1 MTHAMDLFKL
11 DGKVA
16 LVTGGSRGLGLAAAE
31 GLAEAGADVAIC
43 GRDEGS
49 LAAALEQL
57 KGTGRDC
64 IAVKCDVSSEEDVV
78 RMASQVKEH
87 YGRCDV
93 LVNNAGTGGMVPSA
107 QMTLDAWNAMMA
119 TNLTGTFLCC
129 REIGK
134 LMIEQRSGSIINLSS
149 ENGQVGFAWGMAAY
163 ATTKIGVIGMS
174 RSLAAEWGQYD
185 IRVNALLPGNTE
197 VGMMEAMKDKESPF
211 YKLAGEA
218 LLSHTPLKRFGTNDD
233 MKGTTVFLAS
243 DASRYVTG
251 AMLVFDGGFTINAV
265 AS

>member
-49 LAAALEQL
+49 LATALEQL
-57 KGTGRDC
+57 KKAGRDC
-64 IAVKCDVSSEEDVV
+64 IAVKCDVSKEDDVLQMV
-78 RMASQVKEH
+78 SQVKEH

-93 LVNNAGTGGMVPSA
+93 LVNSAGVGGMVPST
-107 QMTLDAWNAMMA
+107 QMTTDAWNAILA

-134 LMIEQRSGSIINLSS
+134 LMIEQQSGSIINLSS

-174 RSLAAEWGQYD
+174 RSLAAEWGQYE

-197 VGMMEAMKDKESPF
+197 VGMMESMNDTESPF
-211 YKLAGEA
+211 YKLAGES
-218 LLSHTPLKRFGTNDD
+218 LLSHTPLKRFGTADD

-251 AMLVFDGGFTINAV
+251 AMLVFDGGFTINAI
-265 AS
+265 AT

>member
-1 MTHAMDLFKL
+1 MTHALDLFKL

-49 LAAALEQL
+49 LAAALEQI
-57 KGTGRDC
+57 KKTGRDC
-64 IAVKCDVSSEEDVV
+64 IAITCDISNEDDVV
-78 RMASQVKEH
+78 RMANKVKEH

-107 QMTLDAWNAMMA
+107 QMTVDAWNAMLA

-134 LMIEQRSGSIINLSS
+134 LMIEQKSGSIINLSS
-149 ENGQVGFAWGMAAY
+149 ENGQVGFSWGMAAY
-163 ATTKIGVIGMS
+163 ATTKIGAIGLT
-174 RSLAAEWGQYD
+174 RSLAVEWGQHN

-197 VGMMEAMKDKESPF
+197 VGMMESMKDKESPF

-218 LLSHTPLKRFGTNDD
+218 LLNLIPLNRFGTNDD
-233 MKGTTVFLAS
+233 MKGVTLFLAS
-243 DASRYVTG
+243 DASKYVSG
-251 AMLVFDGGFTINAV
+251 AKLVFDGGFTINAGV
-265 AS
+265 

>member
-1 MTHAMDLFKL
+1 MTNAMDLFKL

-43 GRDEGS
+43 GRDQGS
-49 LAAALEQL
+49 LDAAL
-57 KGTGRDC
+57 KGLASTGKNC
-64 IAVKCDVSSEEDVV
+64 IAIQCDISSEDDVV
-78 RMASQVKEH
+78 QMASRVKDH

-93 LVNNAGTGGMVPSA
+93 LVNNAGTSAIVPSA
-107 QMTLDAWNAMMA
+107 QMTADAWNAMMA
-119 TNLTGTFLCC
+119 TNLTGTFMCC

-134 LMIEQRSGSIINLSS
+134 LMIEQGSGSIINLSS
-149 ENGQVGFAWGMAAY
+149 ENGQVGFSWGMTAY
-163 ATTKIGVIGMS
+163 ATTKIGIIGLT
-174 RSLAAEWGQYD
+174 RSLAVEWGQHG

-197 VGMMEAMKDKESPF
+197 VGMMESMKDKESPF

-218 LLSHTPLKRFGTNDD
+218 LLNLIPLNNFGTADD
-233 MKGTTVFLAS
+233 MKGVTVFLAS

-251 AMLVFDGGFTINAV
+251 VKLVFDGGFTINAGV
-265 AS
+265 